1 VDPHASNRENVSSPG
16 VGLGIMSVFVH
27 ELTIHGTQ
35 IFHPLLFYVYKRPLA
50 AAEEKMLYA
59 G

>member
-1 VDPHASNRENVSSPG
+1 VDPHAPNGENVSSPG

-27 ELTIHGTQ
+27 ELAIHSTQ

-50 AAEEKMLYA
+50 AAEKKMLYA

>member
-1 VDPHASNRENVSSPG
+1 
-16 VGLGIMSVFVH
+16 VH
-27 ELTIHGTQ
+27 KLTIHGTQ